1 MHKYDFLII
10 GGGIAGTTAAET
22 IRRKDASTTVAVIE
36 DEPHFLYSRV
46 FLPAFARGEIGRERV
61 MLRSLADYEK
71 KRIDLYLSERALHV
85 DFLRQECRTS
95 TGNIFAYK
103 KLLIAAGGRV
113 APWEFENDAGDR
125 LLRLQRLEDAE
136 RIRAL
141 GAAGQLKRAVVI
153 GAGFIA
159 LEFLNIFRAYG
170 AETTL
175 LYREEH
181 FWKGRVDR
189 EGAALFSAEFAK
201 NRIEERA
208 GDDVY
213 RITHTGEGLQIV
225 TKKGMQIEADVVAV
239 GNGIRRNMELGMGT
253 LQTGEGIKV
262 NEFLETNVA
271 GVWAAGD
278 SAEYFDACAGKWKT
292 VGNWTHGFLT
302 GRIAGVNM
310 LGGVEAFLAVP
321 AYSITALGNVLT
333 VVGEAGEGENISA
346 VARFDSRER
355 KYSRFFLQN
364 GKIIGAVLIN
374 SFQAKPALAKLIE
387 SRKDFSG
394 REGVLA
400 DPRRDLAT
408 L

>member
-22 IRRKDASTTVAVIE
+22 IRRKNISSTLAIIE

-46 FLPAFARGEIGRERV
+46 FLPAFSRGEIGLDKV
-61 MLRSLADYEK
+61 MFRSLADYEK
-71 KRIDLYLSERALHV
+71 KRIDLYLSERAENV

-95 TGNIFAYK
+95 SGSVFAYK
-103 KLLIAAGGRV
+103 KLLIAVGGRV
-113 APWEFENDAGDR
+113 APWEFEDEAGDR

-136 RIRAL
+136 RILAL
-141 GAAGQLKRAVVI
+141 GRTGQLKRAVVV

-159 LEFLNIFRAYG
+159 LEFLNIFRAHG
-170 AETTL
+170 AEVTL
-175 LYREEH
+175 LCREEH

-189 EGAALFSAEFAK
+189 EGAKFFSAEFSK
-201 NRIEERA
+201 NRIEERP
-208 GDDVY
+208 GDDIY
-213 RITHTGEGLQIV
+213 RIGRTGRGLHIV
-225 TKKGMQIEADVVAV
+225 TKQGMQIEADVVAI
-239 GNGIRRNMELGMGT
+239 GIGIKRNMELGMGA

-262 NEFLETNVA
+262 NEFLETGTPN
-271 GVWAAGD
+271 VWAAGD
-278 SAEYFDACAGKWKT
+278 SAEYFDTYAGKWKT

-302 GRIAGVNM
+302 GKIAGVNM
-310 LGGVEAFLAVP
+310 LGGREAFLSVP

-333 VVGEAGEGENISA
+333 VVGEAGEGENIST
-346 VARFDSRER
+346 VVRSQPLER

-364 GKIIGAVLIN
+364 GSMIGATLIN
-374 SFQAKPALAKLIE
+374 SFQEKPLLTKLIE

-394 REGVLA
+394 KENMLA
-400 DPRRDLAT
+400 DPRHDLAV